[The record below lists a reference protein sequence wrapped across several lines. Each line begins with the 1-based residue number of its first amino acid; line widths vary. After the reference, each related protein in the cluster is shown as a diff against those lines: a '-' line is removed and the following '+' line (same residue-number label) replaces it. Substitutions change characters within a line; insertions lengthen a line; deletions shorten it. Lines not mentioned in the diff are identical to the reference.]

1 LLLRPLLLVLVLL
14 VLLVLVLVLLV
25 LLVLVLVLV
34 LLLLLLVLLLLL
46 PLMLLLVLLVL
57 LVLRLYMWLCSRR
70 CLRLCLRQR
79 LLALLRC
86 SMRLQRSSML
96 VLILD
101 RRTREVMLRPL
112 GVLLVRRCL
121 DLRFRHGRHR
131 DLLRAVPPVLILRT
145 IHLRHSSRACPLYR
159 DLHMSYAGLAHLHW
173 HSRAR
178 SPLGYHDLWM
188 YPWLLLLL
196 RLHMRLRR
204 VHLLVHGRI
213 LVLVWLRSRDDD
225 LGMALRRRRWWISW
239 VDLRLHLHV
248 HLHRR
253 IL

>member
-1 LLLRPLLLVLVLL
+1 LLLL

-57 LVLRLYMWLCSRR
+57 LVLLRLRLYMWLCSRR

>member
-1 LLLRPLLLVLVLL
+1 
-14 VLLVLVLVLLV
+14 
-25 LLVLVLVLV
+25 
-34 LLLLLLVLLLLL
+34 
-46 PLMLLLVLLVL
+46 
-57 LVLRLYMWLCSRR
+57 
-70 CLRLCLRQR
+70 
-79 LLALLRC
+79 
-86 SMRLQRSSML
+86 MRLQRCSML

-101 RRTREVMLRPL
+101 RGTREIMLRPL

-121 DLRFRHGRHR
+121 NLQFRHGRHR

-145 IHLRHSSRACPLYR
+145 IHLRHSSRACSLYR

-178 SPLGYHDLWM
+178 RPLGYHDLWM

-196 RLHMRLRR
+196 RLHMRLRW

-225 LGMALRRRRWWISW
+225 LGMALGRLRWWVSL
-239 VDLRLHLHV
+239 VELRLHLHV